1 MFRRT
6 GFCSFSG
13 FLIAALLI
21 MPVSIVCNGDGGESR
36 RRMPAINKLNSL
48 NMQAVVEMNREET
61 LIQEESELMSWLDDV
76 MSNLLN
82 NPLYHMK
89 RIDWSIIWPALRQS
103 ELFSLDEF
111 MLVTDS
117 YGREDGVMSLLSYLG
132 KLEQKSRENKNKF
145 GSPYALLFLAVVS
158 QHGYYEYMKRENPN
172 ILLYE
177 KWMSS
182 VKRFSE
188 GGVLDI
194 ELMKR
199 LVKKWTPFY
208 SEIDKNNER
217 LGFYLHLQEG
227 GLSDVYTM
235 NNPGSLGFAFETK
248 FMDELG
254 EPGKCL
260 ACDVFSRLGGKGSAS
275 IGGMIKSGLE
285 VWKGGVDIR
294 FKFVSFMLDQ
304 QSLDE
309 YSPYCDI
316 HTDEDCVEVDGK
328 EIIKLN
334 IESGL
339 KSYISANLKKADYIE
354 LAWYHWKIM
363 PEMEGVCESESCRK
377 NHRVREKSVNDQW
390 KVDHRMPN
398 TQDLSD
404 RKIEGGPEVNTLLNI
419 LMNHGVDWE
428 SLLIDIGFGKGE
440 VHSIS
445 ANSHYG
451 GGPVLYNRIRMV
463 IQKIS
468 DADLRFED
476 LCQSLHRLG
485 MYSAESIIRQCLVDY
500 NGLSKC
506 PVR

>member
-21 MPVSIVCNGDGGESR
+21 MSVSIICNGDSGKSR
-36 RRMPAINKLNSL
+36 RHMPEVNKLNGL

-76 MSNLLN
+76 MSNLLSN
-82 NPLYHMK
+82 HLYHIK

-103 ELFSLDEF
+103 ELFSLDGY
-111 MLVTDS
+111 MLMADA
-117 YGREDGVMSLLSYLG
+117 YGKESGVSFLLSYLNE
-132 KLEQKSRENKNKF
+132 LEQRSRENKKKF

-217 LGFYLHLQEG
+217 LDFYLHLQEG
-227 GLSDVYTM
+227 ELSDVYTM
-235 NNPGSLGFAFETK
+235 NNPGSLGFAFETMLIDK
-248 FMDELG
+248 FGGSEKSLVF
-254 EPGKCL
+254 
-260 ACDVFSRLGGKGSAS
+260 DVFSRLGGKGSAS

-285 VWKGGVDIR
+285 VWKEEENIR

-328 EIIKLN
+328 EIIQLN
-334 IESGL
+334 VETGL
-339 KSYISANLKKADYIE
+339 KSYISANLKKTDYIE

-363 PEMEGVCESESCRK
+363 PEMEGVCESGNCRK
-377 NHRVREKSVNDQW
+377 SHRVREKSVNDHW
-390 KVDHRMPN
+390 KADHRMPN
-398 TQDLSD
+398 AQDLSD
-404 RKIEGGPEVNTLLNI
+404 RRIEGGPEVNSLLNI

-428 SLLIDIGFGKGE
+428 SLLIDIGFGKGS
-440 VHSIS
+440 VNSIA

-451 GGPVLYNRIRMV
+451 GGSVLDKRIRMV

-485 MYSAESIIRQCLVDY
+485 MYSAESIIRQCLVKY